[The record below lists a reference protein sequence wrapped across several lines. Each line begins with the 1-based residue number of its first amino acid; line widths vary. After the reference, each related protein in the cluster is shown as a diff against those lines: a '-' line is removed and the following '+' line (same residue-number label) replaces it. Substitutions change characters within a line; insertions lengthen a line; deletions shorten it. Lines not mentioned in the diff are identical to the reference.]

1 MCEGRGQRKRGL
13 DQPQWDRERGHTGHR
28 HRLTL
33 RAPLKLRL
41 RHLKQFQFEGL
52 RVLCMERSIQK
63 R

>member
-1 MCEGRGQRKRGL
+1 MCKGRGQRKRGGL

-33 RAPLKLRL
+33 KLRL
-41 RHLKQFQFEGL
+41 RHLKEFQFEGL
-52 RVLCMERSIQK
+52 HEVCMELSIQK